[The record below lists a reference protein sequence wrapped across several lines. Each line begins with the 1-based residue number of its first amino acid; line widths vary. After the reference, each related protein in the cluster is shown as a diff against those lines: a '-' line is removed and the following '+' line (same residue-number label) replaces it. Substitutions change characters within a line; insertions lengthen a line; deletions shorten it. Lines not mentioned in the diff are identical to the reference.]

1 MHTER
6 GGGFLPFGGSIAPV
20 ENDTVAE
27 ERPLKTPK
35 EERGGIFSIDHTS
48 GIMLLAMGQHF
59 SECYV
64 IFAAVL

>member
-6 GGGFLPFGGSIAPV
+6 GGGFLPFGGSIALV
-20 ENDTVAE
+20 DNDTVAE

-35 EERGGIFSIDHTS
+35 EERGGIFSIDHNS